1 MLAQVPRLL
10 YTRFDLAGS
19 RLRRNKV
26 VPRVLQNTY
35 PAEPAHA
42 FPVSTVILN
51 LFFWVVRAGFG
62 EGLWDVL
69 GCWLYTDG
77 EWLL

>member
-1 MLAQVPRLL
+1 
-10 YTRFDLAGS
+10 
-19 RLRRNKV
+19 
-26 VPRVLQNTY
+26 VLQDTY

-69 GCWLYTDG
+69 CCLLYTDG
-77 EWLL
+77 EWLLEGVGDWDRMDVGGTELV

>member
-1 MLAQVPRLL
+1 
-10 YTRFDLAGS
+10 
-19 RLRRNKV
+19 
-26 VPRVLQNTY
+26 VLQNTY

-51 LFFWVVRAGFG
+51 LFFWVVGAGFR
-62 EGLWDVL
+62 EGLRDVL

-77 EWLL
+77 EWLLEGVGAWDRMDVGGTELV